1 MRFGLE
7 VIPFGEFSNP
17 RTVVEVAQVAEAA
30 GWEGIWVWDH
40 LVFPW
45 PVGDPWVTLSAVA
58 TATSRLKLVT
68 GVAPLPRY
76 RPHLLARMLTAL
88 DVLSEGRVIFGTGL
102 GIPSD
107 YSPFGEPVDAR
118 VRAAMVD
125 EGLSLLA
132 QFWSGAEVSHHG
144 QFYAAEWVRLLPEPV
159 QRPRIPIWI
168 GGDSKAALRR
178 AAQWDGWI
186 IGVIDEQGAI
196 TKPPHHLA
204 GQVEYIREHRSDN
217 APFEVAIDGVS
228 VAGDGD
234 ALVREYAAAGATWWF
249 EAIHGSRG
257 SLEEL
262 LARVKAG
269 PPR

>member
-17 RTVVEVAQVAEAA
+17 HTVVQVAQAAEAA

-68 GVAPLPRY
+68 GVSPLPRY

-88 DVLSEGRVIFGTGL
+88 DILSEGRVIFGTGL

-107 YSPFGEPVDAR
+107 FVPFGEPEDAK
-118 VRAAMVD
+118 VRAAMAD
-125 EGLSLLA
+125 EGLALLA

-144 QFYAAEWVRLLPEPV
+144 QFYTAEGVRLQPAPV
-159 QRPRIPIWI
+159 QQPRIPIWI
-168 GGDSKAALRR
+168 GGDSTAALRR

-186 IGVIDEQGAI
+186 IGVINEQGEV
-196 TKPPHHLA
+196 TKPPRQLA
-204 GQVEYIREHRSDN
+204 AQVDYIRQHRPSN

-228 VAGDGD
+228 AAGEGS
-234 ALVREYAAAGATWWF
+234 ALAREYADAGATWWF
-249 EAIHGSRG
+249 EGIYGSRG
-257 SLEEL
+257 SLAEL

-269 PPR
+269 PPQ

>member
-1 MRFGLE
+1 MDFGLE

-17 RTVVEVAQVAEAA
+17 RTVMQVAQAAETA
-30 GWEGIWVWDH
+30 GWEAIWVWDH

-68 GVAPLPRY
+68 GVSPLPRY

-88 DVLSEGRVIFGTGL
+88 DILSEGRVIFGTGL

-107 YSPFGEPVDAR
+107 FVPFGEPEEAK
-118 VRAAMVD
+118 VRAAMTD
-125 EGLSLLA
+125 EGLALLA
-132 QFWSGAEVSHHG
+132 QWWSGVEVSHRGEHYRSDG
-144 QFYAAEWVRLLPEPV
+144 VRMLPTPV
-159 QRPRIPIWI
+159 QQPRLPVWI
-168 GGDSKAALRR
+168 GGDSNAALRR
-178 AAQWDGWI
+178 AARWDGWI
-186 IGVIDEQGAI
+186 MGVINEQGEI
-196 TKPPHHLA
+196 IKPPSQLA
-204 GQVEYIREHRSDN
+204 RQVEYIRQHRADD

-228 VAGDGD
+228 AAGDRG
-234 ALVREYAAAGATWWF
+234 ALAREFADAGATWWF
-249 EAIHGSRG
+249 EGIYGSRG
-257 SLEEL
+257 SLAEL